1 MDTKIQTFNV
11 MAWVGSVLYD
21 CHSQAKTSTKINVLR
36 EHRASQ
42 LLPTPGGVF
51 LSLHW
56 SWLSGRKYCWIRNE
70 EEPVFFL
77 RKLQQFEK
85 VGKILKVLLHSCFFP
100 NLVRMKANRS
110 SAIWEGIFPV
120 KKFKISLNCYTYF
133 ILNRERV

>member
-1 MDTKIQTFNV
+1 M
-11 MAWVGSVLYD
+11 
-21 CHSQAKTSTKINVLR
+21 
-36 EHRASQ
+36 
-42 LLPTPGGVF
+42 
-51 LSLHW
+51 
-56 SWLSGRKYCWIRNE
+56 
-70 EEPVFFL
+70 FFL
-77 RKLQQFEK
+77 RQLQQFEK